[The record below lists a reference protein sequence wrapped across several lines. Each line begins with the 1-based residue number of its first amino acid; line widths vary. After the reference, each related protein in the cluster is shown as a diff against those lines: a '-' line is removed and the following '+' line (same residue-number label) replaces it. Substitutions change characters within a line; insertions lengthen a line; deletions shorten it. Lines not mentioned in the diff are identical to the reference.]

1 MRRDRFF
8 VVRVAGLLGA
18 AVLVAVALVGA
29 EVAIPPTASAQA
41 VTENF
46 AGDFVPYGYV
56 PLQVSPNLSQPST
69 VSAGSSYTMNV
80 AATSF
85 TVPNT
90 LGGQTVNR
98 ISNLQFMFPVPAGAT
113 YVNGLSN
120 GLHWSDS
127 DGNHGIYTARL
138 CGPGDENGTTCS
150 AATTSSTFLGDTSTP
165 YIQVCTGAT
174 GSFAGATISLPAWS
188 ATFKVTG
195 ATGSYI
201 NQTMS
206 QVSANVFLQGMAE
219 STSVNWYPSVFFTG
233 TQPTPPPYQFQPLAS
248 SSIGVAA
255 PTVSAVLPSSGPIN
269 GGTTVVIHGTNLSN
283 PTSVRFGS
291 TPALSFVGETDD
303 AVEAVSPPS
312 PIPTTVDVFVSTSNG
327 ESDPNPPGD
336 QFTYTRAPVVT
347 GVNPH
352 TGPPN
357 GGTQV
362 TITGVQFTAG
372 ATVQFGGTPA
382 SNVVVQSSTTITAT
396 SPAQGTNPQI
406 VNVTVSNAQGTSAQ
420 TVLDHFGYIEGYWF
434 VASDGG
440 VFAFPAAPTPGG
452 APFYGSMG
460 GQPLNK
466 PVVGMASTPD
476 GGGYWLV
483 ATDGGI
489 FSFGDAGFYGSTG
502 GQPLNAPIVGMS
514 STPDGLGYWLVASD
528 GGIFNYGDAQFYGSM
543 GGQHLNKPIV
553 GMAATPDGKGY
564 WLVASDGGIFAFGD
578 AGFYGSTGNIHLA
591 KPVVGMTPTANGG
604 GYWFDASDGGI
615 FAYGDANF
623 YGSMGGQ
630 PLNQPVVG
638 MAATP
643 DGSGYWLVASDGGI
657 FSFPA
662 GAGGAP
668 FYGSTGSIHLNK
680 PVVGMAVPGG

>member
-1 MRRDRFF
+1 MRRDRFS
-8 VVRVAGLLGA
+8 VVRVAGMLGA
-18 AVLVAVALVGA
+18 AALVAVALVGA
-29 EVAIPPTASAQA
+29 EAAVPATASAQG

-46 AGDFVPYGYV
+46 AGDMSGVGYV
-56 PLQVSPNLSQPST
+56 PLQLTPDISQPST
-69 VSAGSSYTMNV
+69 VAAGSTYTMTV
-80 AATSF
+80 AAGSF
-85 TVPNT
+85 VVPGV
-90 LGGQTVNR
+90 LGGQQVTH
-98 ISNLQFMFPVPAGAT
+98 IANLQFMFPVPNGAT
-113 YVNGLSN
+113 YLKGLATN
-120 GLHWSDS
+120 LTWSAT
-127 DGNHGIYTARL
+127 DGSHGIYTARV
-138 CGPGDENGTTCS
+138 CGPGDHNNTTCS
-150 AATTSSTFLGDTSTP
+150 GSSTSPTFLGDTTTP
-165 YIQVCTGAT
+165 YVQVCTGANGVT
-174 GSFAGATISLPAWS
+174 AGSTISFPKWQ
-188 ATFKVTG
+188 ATFTVTG
-195 ATGSYI
+195 ASGTFI
-201 NQTMS
+201 DQTQS
-206 QVSANVFLQGMAE
+206 EAAANVFIHGGGEDALD
-219 STSVNWYPSVFFTG
+219 WYPSVVFSG
-233 TQPTPPPYQFQPLAS
+233 TPSTPPPYQFQPLAS
-248 SSIGVAA
+248 TSIGVAA
-255 PTVSAVLPSSGPIN
+255 PTVSAVLPNSGPVS

-283 PTSVRFGS
+283 PTGVRFGS

-312 PIPTTVDVFVSTSNG
+312 PIQTTVDVFVSTSNG

-347 GVNPH
+347 GVSPH
-352 TGPPN
+352 TGPPS

-362 TITGVQFTAG
+362 TITGAQFTPNS
-372 ATVQFGGTPA
+372 TVHFGGSPA
-382 SNVVVQSSTTITAT
+382 SSVVVQSSTTITAT

-406 VNVTVSNAQGTSAQ
+406 VDVTVSNAQGTSAQ
-420 TVLDHFGYIEGYWF
+420 SVLDHFSYIEGYWF

-440 VFAFPAAPTPGG
+440 IFAFPSATPGG

-483 ATDGGI
+483 ASDGGI
-489 FSFGDAGFYGSTG
+489 FSFGDAQFFGSTG
-502 GQPLNAPIVGMS
+502 GQTLNAPIVGMA
-514 STPDGLGYWLVASD
+514 STPDGFGYWLVASD
-528 GGIFNYGDAQFYGSM
+528 GGIFAYGDAQFYGSM

-578 AGFYGSTGNIHLA
+578 AGFYGSTGNIRLN

-630 PLNQPVVG
+630 PLNQPAVG

-643 DGSGYWLVASDGGI
+643 DGSGYWLVAADGGI
-657 FSFPA
+657 FSFPT